1 MAPTQSQ
8 TNHRGGATSHAVS
21 LPQRRDVLGPD
32 LNGPYRL
39 SVIIPARNEE
49 EQIGNV
55 LRHALRTNAWEVIV
69 VDGQSTDRT
78 AEVARSFGVTL
89 VPSPPGRGVQMNT
102 GAATATGDVFLF
114 LHADTLVPLNYD
126 REVFGVLARPGVSAG
141 AFELQI
147 DTPKRSLRIIEK
159 LVNWR
164 SRFLQMPYGDQAI
177 FLKRETFCC
186 VGGFPA
192 LPVMEDFELV
202 RRLRRLG
209 RIEIAAAPVVTSARR
224 WLNCGVWRT
233 TLLNQVWI
241 AAYYLGVPPRRIA
254 AWRQSSG
261 RRAVD
266 HSGPTLGP
274 APDDRIIDKSRI
286 ADVTTVSS

>member
-1 MAPTQSQ
+1 M
-8 TNHRGGATSHAVS
+8 
-21 LPQRRDVLGPD
+21 D
-32 LNGPYRL
+32 
-39 SVIIPARNEE
+39 
-49 EQIGNV
+49 
-55 LRHALRTNAWEVIV
+55 
-69 VDGQSTDRT
+69 
-78 AEVARSFGVTL
+78 
-89 VPSPPGRGVQMNT
+89 
-102 GAATATGDVFLF
+102 
-114 LHADTLVPLNYD
+114 
-126 REVFGVLARPGVSAG
+126 
-141 AFELQI
+141 
-147 DTPKRSLRIIEK
+147 
-159 LVNWR
+159 WR

-233 TLLNQVWI
+233 TLLNQAWI

-261 RRAVD
+261 RRAAD
-266 HSGPTLGP
+266 RSGPTSGP
-274 APDDRIIDKSRI
+274 APDDRIVDKSRT
-286 ADVTTVSS
+286 ADVNKGLDLRRPARY